1 VDPLAP
7 KIMEGHKLYKTNEPK
22 KKVYPRKHPMEE
34 FFNRFDRSKD
44 FVINTAEL
52 RTAFN
57 FIDKNN
63 DNHIAAKELFWAT
76 ASVFERLCKE
86 TNFKRLVKRKKSSKS
101 VYARYPF
108 S

>member
-1 VDPLAP
+1 MNE
-7 KIMEGHKLYKTNEPK
+7 KKL
-22 KKVYPRKHPMEE
+22 
-34 FFNRFDRSKD
+34 F
-44 FVINTAEL
+44 L
-52 RTAFN
+52 RLFY
-57 FIDKNN
+57 